1 MFVFLAVLYPAP
13 LYFCLAVF
21 FPPPLIPGLAIIL
34 IPVKTEYPPA
44 REDAGGF
51 EEVGQGWCSIASV
64 EHCLNPR
71 PSDIYDIIDNAFP
84 YFSTITAPSQCE
96 LTTLRKHAVLQHIFG
111 SGWAAAQR

>member
-1 MFVFLAVLYPAP
+1 MTQPVQPGRPADAAGYFGRLLTTLRVVPTGMFVCLAVFYPAP
-13 LYFCLAVF
+13 LYVCLAVF
-21 FPPPLIPGLAIIL
+21 SPAPLILGLAIIP

-71 PSDIYDIIDNAFP
+71 PSRRAF
-84 YFSTITAPSQCE
+84 
-96 LTTLRKHAVLQHIFG
+96 
-111 SGWAAAQR
+111 